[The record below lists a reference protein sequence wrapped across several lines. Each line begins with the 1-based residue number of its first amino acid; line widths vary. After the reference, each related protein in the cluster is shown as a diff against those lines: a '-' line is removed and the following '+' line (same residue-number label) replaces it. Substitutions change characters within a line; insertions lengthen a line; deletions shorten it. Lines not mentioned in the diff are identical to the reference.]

1 MQVHI
6 LVGEPHDS
14 DQALPAVALVPADND
29 VFSGDLAAQLARAGL
44 TPRLVFLWRVNP
56 GQPYP
61 VLSVCDLEDDGV
73 AIDDTDDL
81 PGEVMEVSRVAA
93 DSGQSREEEDK

>member
-1 MQVHI
+1 M
-6 LVGEPHDS
+6 
-14 DQALPAVALVPADND
+14 
-29 VFSGDLAAQLARAGL
+29 
-44 TPRLVFLWRVNP
+44 P

-81 PGEVMEVSRVAA
+81 TGEVMEVSRVAA
-93 DSGQSREEEDK
+93 DSDQSREDEDK